1 MNTAIVL
8 AAITALATTAGGY
21 LAIKSKDRLHLVLGL
36 SAGLLLG
43 LVAFDLLPEVFE
55 LGTQEIF
62 HAPAVSVAL
71 IAGFLL
77 LHFYEQLFGSHE
89 PAESDYG
96 HDHKHSSSVA
106 GSLGALAMGG
116 HVFLDGLALGVAFK
130 VSSDLGIAVF
140 FALLVHAFSDGLNTV
155 SFLIKSG
162 TWGKKGIWL
171 LGVDAIARISGAA
184 LGTTLVLGDNLIA
197 IYLAIFAGIVI
208 YLATSHILPEA
219 HSLHSSRLT
228 ILATILGVLV
238 ATITLGDAVFNKGRY
253 FGGRLLRYMMEPM
266 DPQRLAFGLGVLG
279 LVMAGVN
286 WLFAEFTS
294 QDTWLYYTSFG
305 DFLLTVVLMLAVMRY
320 ARTEP

>member
-1 MNTAIVL
+1 MNIAIGLAALTAI
-8 AAITALATTAGGY
+8 ATTAGGF
-21 LAIKSKDRLHLVLGL
+21 LAIRSKDRLHLVLGL

-71 IAGFLL
+71 IGGFLL

-96 HDHKHSSSVA
+96 HDHEHSSNIA
-106 GSLGALAMGG
+106 GALGALAMGG

-140 FALLVHAFSDGLNTV
+140 IALLVHAFSDGLNTV

-162 TWGKKGIWL
+162 KWGRKGIWL
-171 LGVDAIARISGAA
+171 LGVDAIARVSGAA
-184 LGTTLVLGDNLIA
+184 LGTTLALSNNVIA
-197 IYLAIFAGIVI
+197 IYLAVFAGIVI

-219 HSLHSSRLT
+219 HSRHSSKLT
-228 ILATILGVLV
+228 ILATILGVIIMWGLV
-238 ATITLGDAVFNKGRY
+238 SYLHSGDAHAHGSETAIHEEVDHHDEEAHDDEADH
-253 FGGRLLRYMMEPM
+253 LEEEMP
-266 DPQRLAFGLGVLG
+266 
-279 LVMAGVN
+279 AG
-286 WLFAEFTS
+286 
-294 QDTWLYYTSFG
+294 
-305 DFLLTVVLMLAVMRY
+305 
-320 ARTEP
+320 

>member
-1 MNTAIVL
+1 MTIAIVL
-8 AAITALATTAGGY
+8 AALTALATTAGGF

-77 LHFYEQLFGSHE
+77 LHFYEQIFGSHE

-96 HDHKHSSSVA
+96 HDHKHASSVA
-106 GSLGALAMGG
+106 GSIGALAMGG

-130 VSSDLGIAVF
+130 VSTDLGIAVF
-140 FALLVHAFSDGLNTV
+140 IALLVHAFSDGLNTV

-162 TWGKKGIWL
+162 KWGKKGIWL
-171 LGVDAIARISGAA
+171 LGVDAIARVSGAA
-184 LGTTLVLGDNLIA
+184 LGATLAISDNFIA
-197 IYLAIFAGIVI
+197 IYLALFAGIVI

-219 HSLHSSRLT
+219 HSRHSSRYT
-228 ILATILGVLV
+228 ILATIFGVLV
-238 ATITLGDAVFNKGRY
+238 MWGLVSYLHGGDAHTHGSTT
-253 FGGRLLRYMMEPM
+253 GIHE
-266 DPQRLAFGLGVLG
+266 DEHAHD
-279 LVMAGVN
+279 
-286 WLFAEFTS
+286 EET
-294 QDTWLYYTSFG
+294 
-305 DFLLTVVLMLAVMRY
+305 AVK
-320 ARTEP
+320 

>member
-8 AAITALATTAGGY
+8 AAITALATTAGGF
-21 LAIKSKDRLHLVLGL
+21 LAIKAKDRLHLVLGL

-55 LGTQEIF
+55 LGSSELLG
-62 HAPAVSVAL
+62 APAVSVAL

-96 HDHKHSSSVA
+96 HDHKHASSVA

-130 VSSDLGIAVF
+130 VSSELGIAVF
-140 FALLVHAFSDGLNTV
+140 IALLVHAFSDGLNTV

-162 TWGKKGIWL
+162 KWGKKGIWL

-184 LGTTLVLGDNLIA
+184 LGATLALGDNLIA
-197 IYLAIFAGIVI
+197 IYLAAFAGIVI

-219 HSLHSSRLT
+219 HSQHSSRFT

-238 ATITLGDAVFNKGRY
+238 MWALVSYLHSGDAHSHGS
-253 FGGRLLRYMMEPM
+253 G
-266 DPQRLAFGLGVLG
+266 
-279 LVMAGVN
+279 
-286 WLFAEFTS
+286 
-294 QDTWLYYTSFG
+294 
-305 DFLLTVVLMLAVMRY
+305 
-320 ARTEP
+320 TEIHEEHHDEDGHHGNDKDHAHKDEHHDKEDHAK

>member
-1 MNTAIVL
+1 MNIAIGLAALTAI
-8 AAITALATTAGGY
+8 ATTAGGF

-71 IAGFLL
+71 IGGFLL

-96 HDHKHSSSVA
+96 HDHEHSSNIA
-106 GSLGALAMGG
+106 GALGAVAMGG

-140 FALLVHAFSDGLNTV
+140 IALLVHAFSDGLNTV

-162 TWGKKGIWL
+162 KWGRKGIWL
-171 LGVDAIARISGAA
+171 LGVDAVARVSGAA
-184 LGTTLVLGDNLIA
+184 LGTTLALSNNVIA
-197 IYLAIFAGIVI
+197 IYLAVFAGIVI

-219 HSLHSSRLT
+219 HSRHSSKLT
-228 ILATILGVLV
+228 ILATILGVIIMWGLV
-238 ATITLGDAVFNKGRY
+238 SYLHSGDAHAHGSETAIHEEVGHHDEEMHN
-253 FGGRLLRYMMEPM
+253 EEEVP
-266 DPQRLAFGLGVLG
+266 
-279 LVMAGVN
+279 AG
-286 WLFAEFTS
+286 
-294 QDTWLYYTSFG
+294 
-305 DFLLTVVLMLAVMRY
+305 
-320 ARTEP
+320 

>member
-1 MNTAIVL
+1 MNIAIGL
-8 AAITALATTAGGY
+8 AALTALATTAGGF

-96 HDHKHSSSVA
+96 HDHKHSSNIA
-106 GSLGALAMGG
+106 GALGALAMGG

-130 VSSDLGIAVF
+130 VSTDLGIAVF
-140 FALLVHAFSDGLNTV
+140 IALLVHAFSDGLNTV
-155 SFLIKSG
+155 SFLVKSG
-162 TWGKKGIWL
+162 KWGRKGIWL
-171 LGVDAIARISGAA
+171 LGVDAIARVSGAA

-197 IYLAIFAGIVI
+197 IYLAVFSGIVI

-219 HSLHSSRLT
+219 HSRHSSKLT
-228 ILATILGVLV
+228 ILATILGVFVMWGLV
-238 ATITLGDAVFNKGRY
+238 SYLHSGDAHAHGSNTSMHEEVGH
-253 FGGRLLRYMMEPM
+253 M
-266 DPQRLAFGLGVLG
+266 DEEDEHHEDGEVHEDEHHEDGEVHEEG
-279 LVMAGVN
+279 HV
-286 WLFAEFTS
+286 E
-294 QDTWLYYTSFG
+294 
-305 DFLLTVVLMLAVMRY
+305 
-320 ARTEP
+320 

>member
-1 MNTAIVL
+1 MNIAIGLAALTAI
-8 AAITALATTAGGY
+8 ATTAGGF

-96 HDHKHSSSVA
+96 HDHKHSSNITGA
-106 GSLGALAMGG
+106 LGALAMGG

-140 FALLVHAFSDGLNTV
+140 IALLVHAFSDGLNTV
-155 SFLIKSG
+155 AFLVKSG
-162 TWGKKGIWL
+162 KWGRKGIWL
-171 LGVDAIARISGAA
+171 LGVDAIARVSGAA

-197 IYLAIFAGIVI
+197 IYLALFSGIVI

-219 HSLHSSRLT
+219 HSRHSSKLT
-228 ILATILGVLV
+228 ILATILGVFVMWGLV
-238 ATITLGDAVFNKGRY
+238 SYLHSGDAHAHGSNTAVHEEIGH
-253 FGGRLLRYMMEPM
+253 M
-266 DPQRLAFGLGVLG
+266 DEEGEHHEDGEAHEDEHHEDGEAHEEGHV
-279 LVMAGVN
+279 
-286 WLFAEFTS
+286 E
-294 QDTWLYYTSFG
+294 
-305 DFLLTVVLMLAVMRY
+305 
-320 ARTEP
+320 